1 MKLRELKAII
11 KEEVR
16 NVLKENAVVDY
27 DKLVDLIMGAD
38 NDRQLAI
45 SYDSYHGGI
54 KIGGV
59 TYNKGDLVKVFKQSV
74 GSSGDIKALFYYAQQ
89 DPAKTKAEVERIA
102 KQKFGPHSLFV
113 STEKGFENEIIVKYS
128 PRIR

>member
-1 MKLRELKAII
+1 MKLRDLKRII

-16 NVLKENAVVDY
+16 NVLKENAAVDY

-38 NDRQLAI
+38 NDRQLTI

-54 KIGGV
+54 KIGQV
-59 TYNKGDLVKVFKQSV
+59 TYTKGDLVKVFKQPV
-74 GSSGDIKALFYYAQQ
+74 GSSGDIKALFYNAAQ
-89 DPAKTKAEVERIA
+89 DPAKTKMEVERIA

-113 STEKGFENEIIVKYS
+113 TTEKGFENEVIVKYS